1 MIPIVDGLAT
11 EFEGPITVL
20 KLDASLPEN
29 EKLQASY
36 GLRGH
41 PTFLV
46 LDWKGHVTAQFIGP
60 QAVETLQTAIQ
71 NVVNEAP

>member
-1 MIPIVDGLAT
+1 MIPIVDGLAI
-11 EFEGPITVL
+11 EFEGRITVL

-46 LDWKGHVTAQFIGP
+46 LDQECHVTAQFIGP
-60 QAVETLQTAIQ
+60 QATETLQTAIQ
-71 NVVNEAP
+71 NVANKAP